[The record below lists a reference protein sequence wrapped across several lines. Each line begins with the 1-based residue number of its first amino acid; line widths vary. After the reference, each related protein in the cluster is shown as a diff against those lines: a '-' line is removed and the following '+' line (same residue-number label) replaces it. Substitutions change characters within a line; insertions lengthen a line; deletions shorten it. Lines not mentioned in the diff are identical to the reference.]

1 MRFPKNEG
9 SQFPKI
15 HFPWNKEEKLIPN
28 FFFRE
33 YNLYFKKNPFKVVY
47 HRVSCFWHLHKY
59 IYIYI
64 YIFIYYIYIYIIQ
77 IKKKCFS
84 KRHFLTMHP
93 IPGHS
98 EINPPPY
105 SFTDCLKY
113 KIVNQATCSMLSAN
127 ILQQ

>member
-47 HRVSCFWHLHKY
+47 HRVIN

-64 YIFIYYIYIYIIQ
+64 YIFIYYIYIFYSNQ
-77 IKKKCFS
+77 EKMFFKKALFDDA
-84 KRHFLTMHP
+84 FYPWAL
-93 IPGHS
+93 
-98 EINPPPY
+98 
-105 SFTDCLKY
+105 
-113 KIVNQATCSMLSAN
+113 
-127 ILQQ
+127 